1 MASCKNKCKT
11 CDYCKS
17 LYTMSGFKFW
27 RSKRYFCAWQNKP
40 ISVYDGCEKYQ
51 ARKQR
56 YDLSAQR
63 LAAVADDINALL
75 LENTICD

>member
-1 MASCKNKCKT
+1 MASYKNKCQS

-17 LYTMSGFKFW
+17 LYLMYGFRFW
-27 RSKRYFCAWQNKP
+27 RSKRYFCARQNKP
-40 ISVYDGCEKYQ
+40 ISVYDGCDTWQ
-51 ARKQR
+51 AKKQR

-63 LAAVADDINALL
+63 LDEVEDDINALL